1 MENGIPL
8 PTLLVEAGW
17 PTPYRPRVA
26 VEPSRAWLRLG
37 IRTDVGDGEV
47 WADAAFGPVR
57 REPLRVPNEDK
68 REETPPPTA
77 PLHRYVSLFNPERGA
92 TLFIATALAVARAGA
107 VPVLVDCD
115 PDHLLID
122 VAQARRKIGPRTR
135 AVVPVHLYGQMA
147 PMEELASLG
156 LVLVEDA
163 AQAQG
168 ATRRG
173 RGPAAVAVAAAT
185 SFYPGKNLGAYGDAG
200 ALLTND
206 EAVARRARAL
216 RNYGSE
222 AKYVH
227 PETGFNSRLDP
238 LQAVVLSAKLAHL
251 ARWNAERR
259 DAARRYAALLAGV
272 PGVVLPA
279 TLPGN
284 EAVWHLYVVQVPR
297 RDDVLAKL
305 RAAGI
310 EAGVHYP
317 TPIHLQGAFRA
328 LGHRPGDFPVAE
340 AAAARV
346 LSLPIYPGITP
357 AQQERVADALRTA
370 IG

>member
-1 MENGIPL
+1 MADIPL
-8 PTLLVEAGW
+8 VDLREQH
-17 PTPYRPRVA
+17 RQVA
-26 VEPSRAWLRLG
+26 DE
-37 IRTDVGDGEV
+37 
-47 WADAAFGPVR
+47 
-57 REPLRVPNEDK
+57 
-68 REETPPPTA
+68 
-77 PLHRYVSLFNPERGA
+77 
-92 TLFIATALAVARAGA
+92 VARGFARVLEGGCFILGA
-107 VPVLVDCD
+107 E
-115 PDHLLID
+115 
-122 VAQARRKIGPRTR
+122 G
-135 AVVPVHLYGQMA
+135 
-147 PMEELASLG
+147 
-156 LVLVEDA
+156 
-163 AQAQG
+163 QG
-168 ATRRG
+168 ATRHG
-173 RGPAAVAVAAAT
+173 RGPGALGLAAGT

-200 ALLTND
+200 AVLTND
-206 EAVARRARAL
+206 ETIARRARAL

-284 EAVWHLYVVQVPR
+284 EAVWHLYVVRVPR

-305 RAAGI
+305 HAAGI

-317 TPIHLQGAFRA
+317 TPIHLQGAFRS
-328 LGHRPGDFPVAE
+328 LGHRRGDFPVAE
-340 AAAARV
+340 AAAGAV

-357 AQQERVADALRTA
+357 AQQERVAEVLRA
-370 IG
+370 AVV

>member
-1 MENGIPL
+1 MAGIPL
-8 PTLLVEAGW
+8 VDLRAQHRQVADDVARGFARVLDSGCFILGPEVEAFEASFARFSDVRHCVG
-17 PTPYRPRVA
+17 VA
-26 VEPSRAWLRLG
+26 NGTDALEIALRAAG
-37 IRTDVGDGEV
+37 IGQGDEV
-47 WADAAFGPVR
+47 IVPV
-57 REPLRVPNEDK
+57 N
-68 REETPPPTA
+68 
-77 PLHRYVSLFNPERGA
+77 S
-92 TLFIATALAVARAGA
+92 FIATALAVARAGA

-147 PMEELASLG
+147 PMEELALLG

-259 DAARRYAALLAGV
+259 DAARRYDALLAGV